1 MKYTAVAFAGAGLI
15 CLGLSY
21 LWKSVNYGG
30 NSSNMPVIYNNDT
43 GVTTAGPFTST
54 NGSSTMFNG
63 TNITHLEEVVTEAIK
78 KGEKERWGNRTT
90 TEKPSTTTKKPS
102 RKPSKK
108 PSKKPYTTTTST
120 TAKLST
126 STTTTAKPSTTTV
139 KPDDGVLLV
148 KDPMV
153 LEKRVLDDLKE
164 HSFSEARIQYWL
176 DKRLNI
182 NARLGYVNKQ
192 TLLMYSVENKNIE
205 AVRSLLN
212 KGAGVNIQSSTG
224 QTALFTLLVDNNNIK
239 DILRG
244 ILYPYSDIMNLLL
257 KHGADPC
264 IQDFVFK
271 RTVVSMVAG
280 NQPKDELRVLSVFMG
295 ELHKAIEKLHGTEE
309 CPAKQPTN

>member
-1 MKYTAVAFAGAGLI
+1 
-15 CLGLSY
+15 
-21 LWKSVNYGG
+21 
-30 NSSNMPVIYNNDT
+30 MPIIHNNGT
-43 GVTTAGPFTST
+43 GVTTPGPFTST
-54 NGSSTMFNG
+54 DGYSSSMLNNRTD
-63 TNITHLEEVVTEAIK
+63 ITHLEEVVTKALE
-78 KGEKERWGNRTT
+78 KGEEEWGNRTT
-90 TEKPSTTTKKPS
+90 TENPSTTTKKPS

-108 PSKKPYTTTTST
+108 PSKKPSTTTS
-120 TAKLST
+120 
-126 STTTTAKPSTTTV
+126 KPSTTTV
-139 KPDDGVLLV
+139 KPDDGVPPI